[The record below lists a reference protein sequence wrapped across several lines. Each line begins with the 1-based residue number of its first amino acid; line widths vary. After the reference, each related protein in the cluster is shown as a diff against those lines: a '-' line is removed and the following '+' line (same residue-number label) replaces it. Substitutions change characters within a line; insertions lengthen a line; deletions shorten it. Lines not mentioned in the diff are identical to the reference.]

1 MVSFPNT
8 KTQRKHLSVASV
20 PDLNPIAARRHLRS
34 SSSTQDMSFAAL
46 CLNRVHAQTP
56 TGRWSSARWL
66 HQSISSLRPPE
77 KQNIPIRVLEFES
90 TQAITRI
97 LDWHKKL
104 DIAGR
109 ELCRQRIR
117 IGDVDV
123 RVPAGNAL
131 FDVPCV
137 VRHWSHADFLEHEHR
152 AAALTPAALVRANA
166 SGAVTWTYASQRA
179 MPCLMSR
186 V

>member
-1 MVSFPNT
+1 MV
-8 KTQRKHLSVASV
+8 KRALAS
-20 PDLNPIAARRHLRS
+20 PINLISSAAR
-34 SSSTQDMSFAAL
+34 
-46 CLNRVHAQTP
+46 
-56 TGRWSSARWL
+56 
-66 HQSISSLRPPE
+66 
-77 KQNIPIRVLEFES
+77 KKNIPIRVPELEP

-152 AAALTPAALVRANA
+152 AAALNNAEKDIVRFGPLKCDLKPETVAIK
-166 SGAVTWTYASQRA
+166 SQRGRDILHDEERRNA
-179 MPCLMSR
+179 GDLWFHHLSFSA
-186 V
+186 